1 MKRVI
6 EVDVKPEEV
15 EKLFFEADITSI
27 VEWKNSHSIRR
38 ILLIRNGVEYRIDVT
53 AFVGLDSVPDEEAE

>member
-15 EKLFFEADITSI
+15 EKLFFEADVTSI
-27 VEWKNSHSIRR
+27 VEWENSHSIRR
-38 ILLIRNGVEYRIDVT
+38 ILLVRNDVEYRIDVNS
-53 AFVGLDSVPDEEAE
+53 FVGMNSLPDEEAE